1 MKTQKFF
8 ALIFSLLLLCVFN
21 AQWGQAQGTKPTPK
35 NVQLK
40 PTTKSDTTKKKGKGN
55 KSVSTEK
62 EEPLEI
68 INAKWLKGKTVGGE
82 EFRILKDKVVI
93 RHKGNTLYCD
103 SAIQN
108 ITKNTVKAIGNA
120 RMLGSDGT
128 KVTSKTMFYDGN
140 KKVAN
145 ASGNVVLIDEQG
157 TLTTE
162 VLDYDVVSQVAHYYT
177 GAKIVDSE
185 NILTSK
191 EGTYDTN
198 SKVAFFKTDV
208 HLTSKKDKQEI
219 FSDNIQYNM
228 VSKMAYF
235 RGKTKILSKDG
246 TVYANEGEYNTKTKV
261 SNFRTKGNTRPKA
274 ETEEYILQGD
284 SLFYDNTNRIG
295 FAKGNARLTSKKDS
309 IIIDGDIGRFWGK
322 KGISKVFGSAL
333 MRSISNKDTLY
344 LVADTLISIR
354 TKKENSKDSIKILK
368 AFHNTKI
375 FRKELQGKCD
385 SLVYNFSD
393 SSIYMFNDPVLW
405 DKKSQLSGDS
415 IRVQMANNK
424 IHRMLLRTNAFVIQ
438 QDTLGN
444 FNQLKGRNM
453 KAFFEKSEIRRV
465 DVRGNGESI
474 FFALEGDTLLTGMNR
489 VICSDIDIKFKEQNK
504 VKTITFKSKP
514 DGKFIPPHEL
524 AEPDKR
530 LKGFLWRI
538 NERPKKID
546 ILRQRDKKL

>member
-1 MKTQKFF
+1 MKTQKF
-8 ALIFSLLLLCVFN
+8 LIIVAFLSVLSVN
-21 AQWGQAQGTKPTPK
+21 AISVGWAQTGKNGTNKEK
-35 NVQLK
+35 K
-40 PTTKSDTTKKKGKGN
+40 TTTD
-55 KSVSTEK
+55 EE

-68 INAKWLKGKTVGGE
+68 INADSLKGKTVKGGD
-82 EFRILKDKVVI
+82 EFRILKYNVVI

-103 SAIQN
+103 SAVQN
-108 ITKNTVKAIGNA
+108 ITKNTVKALGNA

-128 KVTSKTMFYDGN
+128 RVTSVTMFYDGN

-145 ASGNVVLIDEQG
+145 ASGNVVLVDEKG

-162 VLDYDVVSQVAHYYT
+162 SLDYDVVSQVAHYYT

-198 SKVAFFKTDV
+198 SKIAFFTTNV

-261 SNFRTKGNTRPKA
+261 SNFRTKGDARPKA
-274 ETEEYILQGD
+274 ETEEYILLGD
-284 SLFYDNTNRIG
+284 SLYYDNSNRIG
-295 FAKGNARLTSKKDS
+295 FAKGNARLISKKDS
-309 IIIDGDIGRFWGK
+309 IVIDGDIGRFWGK
-322 KGISKVFGSAL
+322 EGISKVYGSAL
-333 MRSISNKDTLY
+333 MKNISEGDTLY
-344 LVADTLISIR
+344 LAADTLISIR
-354 TKKENSKDSIKILK
+354 RKKENSEDSVKILK

-375 FRKELQGKCD
+375 FRTELQGKCD
-385 SLVYNFSD
+385 SLIYNFSD
-393 SSIYMFNDPVLW
+393 SSIYMYNDPVLW
-405 DKKSQLSGDS
+405 DNKSQLSGDS

-424 IHRMLLRTNAFVIQ
+424 IHTMHLRTNSFVIQ
-438 QDTLGN
+438 EDTLGN
-444 FNQLKGRNM
+444 YNQMKGRNM
-453 KAFFEKSEIRRV
+453 DAFFKENELKRV

-474 FFALEGDTLLTGMNR
+474 FFAVEGDSILTGMNR
-489 VICSDIDIKFKEQNK
+489 VICSDIDIKFGKKNK
-504 VKTITFKSKP
+504 VKTVTFKAKP

-538 NERPKKID
+538 NDRPKKID
-546 ILRQRDKKL
+546 LLRQRDKKL

>member
-1 MKTQKFF
+1 MKTQKFLT
-8 ALIFSLLLLCVFN
+8 LIFSSLILSWLVVQVSW
-21 AQWGQAQGTKPTPK
+21 AQVTPK
-35 NVQLK
+35 K
-40 PTTKSDTTKKKGKGN
+40 PKTKKTQK
-55 KSVSTEK
+55 VEVEEK

-68 INAKWLKGKTVGGE
+68 INADSLKGRTERNGE
-82 EFRILKDKVVI
+82 EFRILKHNVVI

-108 ITKNTVKAIGNA
+108 ITKNTVNALGHA

-128 KVTSKTMFYDGN
+128 KVTSHTMFYDGN

-145 ASGNVVLIDEQG
+145 ASGNVVLIDEKG

-162 VLDYDVVSQVAHYYT
+162 SLDYDVVSQVAHYYT
-177 GAKIVDSE
+177 GAKIVDDE

-198 SKVAFFKTDV
+198 SKIAFFTTDV

-219 FSDNIQYNM
+219 FSESIQYNM

-235 RGKTKILSKDG
+235 RGKTKIISKDG
-246 TVYANEGEYNTKTKV
+246 VVYANEGEYNTKTKV
-261 SNFRTKGNTRPKA
+261 SHFITKGAERPKA
-274 ETEEYILQGD
+274 ETEEYILLGD

-295 FAKGNARLTSKKDS
+295 FAKGNARLISKKDS

-322 KGISKVFGSAL
+322 KGISKVYGSAL
-333 MRSISNKDTLY
+333 MRNISEGDTLY
-344 LVADTLISIR
+344 LAADTLISIR

-375 FRKELQGKCD
+375 FRAELQGKCD
-385 SLVYNFSD
+385 SLIYNFKD
-393 SSIYMFNDPVLW
+393 SSIYMYNDPVLW
-405 DKKSQLSGDS
+405 DKKSQLSGDT

-424 IHRMLLRTNAFVIQ
+424 IHTMHLRTNSFVIQ

-444 FNQLKGRNM
+444 FNQMKGRTM
-453 KAFFEKSEIRRV
+453 DAFFKKSALKRV
-465 DVRGNGESI
+465 DVKGNGESI

-489 VICSDIDIKFKEQNK
+489 VICSDIDIKFGKKNK
-504 VKTITFKSKP
+504 VKTVTFKNKP

-524 AEPDKR
+524 NEPDKR

-538 NERPKKID
+538 NERPKKED
-546 ILRQRDKKL
+546 LLRQRGKKL

>member
-1 MKTQKFF
+1 MKTQKFLV
-8 ALIFSLLLLCVFN
+8 LIFSSLILCVLTT
-21 AQWGQAQGTKPTPK
+21 QIGWSQVVKPDQKGKGKKDLPK
-35 NVQLK
+35 N
-40 PTTKSDTTKKKGKGN
+40 KGN
-55 KSVSTEK
+55 KSKGDPDEK

-68 INAKWLKGKTVGGE
+68 VNAKWLKGKTEGGE

-108 ITKNTVKAIGNA
+108 ITQNTVKAIGHA

-128 KVTSKTMFYDGN
+128 KVTSRNMFYDGN

-145 ASGNVVLIDEQG
+145 ASGNVVLIDEKG

-198 SKVAFFKTDV
+198 SKVAFFTTDV

-219 FSDNIQYNM
+219 FSDRIQYNM

-235 RGKTKILSKDG
+235 LGKTKIVSKDG
-246 TVYANEGEYNTKTKV
+246 IVYANEGEYNTKTKV
-261 SNFRTKGNTRPKA
+261 SHFVTKGKARPKA

-322 KGISKVFGSAL
+322 KGISKVYGDAL
-333 MRSISNKDTLY
+333 MKSISDGDTLY

-354 TKKENSKDSIKILK
+354 TKKENSEDSIKILK

-375 FRKELQGKCD
+375 FRTELQGKCD
-385 SLVYNFSD
+385 SLIYNFTD
-393 SSIYMFNDPVLW
+393 SSIYMYNDPVLW
-405 DKKSQLSGDS
+405 DDQSQLSGDS
-415 IRVQMANNK
+415 IKVQMANNK
-424 IHRMLLRTNAFVIQ
+424 IHTMHLRTNSFVIQ
-438 QDTLGN
+438 QDTLKN

-453 KAFFEKSEIRRV
+453 DAYFKKDALSRV

-489 VICSDIDIKFKEQNK
+489 VICSDIDIKFKEKSK

-524 AEPDKR
+524 IEPDKR

-538 NERPKKID
+538 NDRPTKAD
-546 ILRQRDKKL
+546 ILKQREKKL

>member
-1 MKTQKFF
+1 LIITLSLLILSCGLVWNGWSQTNKNGKKDPKKTQKKVD
-8 ALIFSLLLLCVFN
+8 A
-21 AQWGQAQGTKPTPK
+21 
-35 NVQLK
+35 
-40 PTTKSDTTKKKGKGN
+40 D
-55 KSVSTEK
+55 EE

-68 INAKWLKGKTVGGE
+68 INADSLKGRTVKGGD
-82 EFRILKDKVVI
+82 EFRILKTNVVI

-103 SAIQN
+103 SAVQN
-108 ITKNTVKAIGNA
+108 ITKNTVRALGNA

-128 KVTSKTMFYDGN
+128 RVTSRTMFYDGN

-145 ASGNVVLIDEQG
+145 ASGNVVLVDEKG

-162 VLDYDVVSQVAHYYT
+162 SLDYDVVSQVAHYYT

-198 SKVAFFKTDV
+198 SKIAFFTTDV

-235 RGKTKILSKDG
+235 KGKTKIVSKDG

-261 SNFRTKGNTRPKA
+261 SNFRTRGDARPKA
-274 ETEEYILQGD
+274 ETEEYILLGD
-284 SLFYDNTNRIG
+284 SLYYDNTNRIG
-295 FAKGNARLTSKKDS
+295 FAKGNARLISKKDS

-322 KGISKVFGSAL
+322 EGISKVYGSAL
-333 MRSISNKDTLY
+333 MKNISEGDTLY
-344 LVADTLISIR
+344 LAADTLISIR
-354 TKKENSKDSIKILK
+354 KKKENSEDSVKILK

-375 FRKELQGKCD
+375 FRTELQGKCD
-385 SLVYNFSD
+385 SLIYNFSD
-393 SSIYMFNDPVLW
+393 SSIYMYNDPVLW
-405 DKKSQLSGDS
+405 DDKSQLSGDS

-424 IHRMLLRTNAFVIQ
+424 IHTMHLRTNSFVIQ
-438 QDTLGN
+438 EDTLGN
-444 FNQLKGRNM
+444 YNQMKGRNM
-453 KAFFEKSEIRRV
+453 DAFFKQNELKRV

-474 FFALEGDTLLTGMNR
+474 FFAIEGDSVLTGMNR
-489 VICSDIDIKFKEQNK
+489 VVCSDIDIRFGEKNK
-504 VKTITFKSKP
+504 VKTVTFKTKP
-514 DGKFIPPHEL
+514 DGKFMPPHEL

-538 NERPKKID
+538 NDRPKKID
-546 ILRQRDKKL
+546 LLRQRDKKL

>member
-1 MKTQKFF
+1 MLSFGLVGSGWSQTNKNGK
-8 ALIFSLLLLCVFN
+8 
-21 AQWGQAQGTKPTPK
+21 KDPK
-35 NVQLK
+35 NNQ
-40 PTTKSDTTKKKGKGN
+40 KKAQKKAN
-55 KSVSTEK
+55 TDEE

-68 INAKWLKGKTVGGE
+68 INADSLKGRTVKGGD
-82 EFRILKDKVVI
+82 EFRILKHNVVI

-103 SAIQN
+103 SAVQN
-108 ITKNTVKAIGNA
+108 ITKNTVRALGNA

-128 KVTSKTMFYDGN
+128 RVTSTTMFYDGN

-145 ASGNVVLIDEQG
+145 ASGNVVLVDEKG

-162 VLDYDVVSQVAHYYT
+162 SLDYDVVSQVAHYYT

-198 SKVAFFKTDV
+198 SKIAFFTTDV

-235 RGKTKILSKDG
+235 KGKTKIVSKDG
-246 TVYANEGEYNTKTKV
+246 TVYANEGEYNTKTKI
-261 SNFRTKGNTRPKA
+261 SNFRTKGDARPKA
-274 ETEEYILQGD
+274 ETEEYILLGD
-284 SLFYDNTNRIG
+284 SLYYDNTNRIG
-295 FAKGNARLTSKKDS
+295 FAKGNARLISKKDS

-322 KGISKVFGSAL
+322 EGISKVYGSAL
-333 MRSISNKDTLY
+333 MKNISEGDTLY
-344 LVADTLISIR
+344 LAADTLISIR
-354 TKKENSKDSIKILK
+354 KKKENSEDSVKILK

-375 FRKELQGKCD
+375 FRTELQGKCD
-385 SLVYNFSD
+385 SLIYNFSD
-393 SSIYMFNDPVLW
+393 SSIYMYNDPVLW
-405 DKKSQLSGDS
+405 DDKSQLSGDS

-424 IHRMLLRTNAFVIQ
+424 IHTMHLRTNSFVIQ
-438 QDTLGN
+438 EDTLGN
-444 FNQLKGRNM
+444 YNQMKGRNM
-453 KAFFEKSEIRRV
+453 DAFFKQNELKRV

-474 FFALEGDTLLTGMNR
+474 FFAVEGDSILTGMNR
-489 VICSDIDIKFKEQNK
+489 VICSDIDIRFGAKNK
-504 VKTITFKSKP
+504 VKTVTFKAKP

-524 AEPDKR
+524 ADPDKR

-538 NERPKKID
+538 NDRPKKID
-546 ILRQRDKKL
+546 LLRQRDKKL